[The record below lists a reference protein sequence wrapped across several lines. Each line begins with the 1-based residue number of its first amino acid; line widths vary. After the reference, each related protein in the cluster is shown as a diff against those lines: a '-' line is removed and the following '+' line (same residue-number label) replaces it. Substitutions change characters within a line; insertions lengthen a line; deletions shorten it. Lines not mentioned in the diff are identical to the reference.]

1 MIRQRKIDIDNVE
14 VDLAHQATKNQLK
27 SLNALI
33 EKNDQSPSKNL
44 REDLLVNNESSSQP
58 NINTIDLKKLKSE
71 ISVDTSQTNIDNWK
85 KSLSFNDNSNNE
97 N

>member
-1 MIRQRKIDIDNVE
+1 M
-14 VDLAHQATKNQLK
+14 
-27 SLNALI
+27 
-33 EKNDQSPSKNL
+33 
-44 REDLLVNNESSSQP
+44 NNESSSQP

-71 ISVDTSQTNIDNWK
+71 ISVDTAQTNIDNWK

>member
-71 ISVDTSQTNIDNWK
+71 ISVDTAQTNIDNWK